1 LGEEGDHRNAEET
14 ADEVPGEQAGGIGE
28 PGEAGQDALCTEEE
42 WAAAETEDGADTDRA
57 CADHECAWI
66 SLGAVKC
73 AAGAAFSPA
82 GGAVILRTLA
92 HVRVGDAALQADT
105 AVLRALRKD
114 TLCRRRRAAD
124 ARSVN
129 PRNPL

>member
-1 LGEEGDHRNAEET
+1 MRQVRRLLPFAILIFVFAGCGSSSSSLRYRQSVRRSRKRLG
-14 ADEVPGEQAGGIGE
+14 
-28 PGEAGQDALCTEEE
+28 
-42 WAAAETEDGADTDRA
+42 
-57 CADHECAWI
+57 

-114 TLCRRRRAAD
+114 TL
-124 ARSVN
+124 
-129 PRNPL
+129 